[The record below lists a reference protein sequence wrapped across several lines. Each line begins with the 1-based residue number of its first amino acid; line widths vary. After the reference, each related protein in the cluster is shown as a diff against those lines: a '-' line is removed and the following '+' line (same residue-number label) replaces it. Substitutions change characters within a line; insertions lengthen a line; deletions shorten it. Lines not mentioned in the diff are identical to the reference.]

1 MNQPSERGFTLIEL
15 MIIVV
20 IIGILAAIA
29 VPSYR
34 EYIHKNAQSEAE
46 SSMLGLSIELEQWR
60 AKTLTYSGF
69 TPNKGWSPIANTV
82 YVPRG
87 SNATTHN
94 YAIRVMHVSSAT
106 TPTAVSLS
114 TASPANSWVMVA
126 TPRMGS
132 LVKDMPPMAL
142 TSQGV
147 RCLSTDNSI
156 MTKAASVQHCGTG
169 SKTW

>member
-1 MNQPSERGFTLIEL
+1 VNQPSERGFTLIEL

-34 EYIHKNAQSEAE
+34 EYIRKNAQSEAE

>member
-15 MIIVV
+15 MIIVT

-34 EYIHKNAQSEAE
+34 EYIRKNAQSEAE

>member
-1 MNQPSERGFTLIEL
+1 MKPASERGFTLIEL
-15 MIIVV
+15 MVV
-20 IIGILAAIA
+20 VAILGILAGIA
-29 VPSYR
+29 FPSYR
-34 EYIHKNAQSEAE
+34 QYLRTNAQSQAQA
-46 SSMLGLSIELEQWR
+46 SMLGLGIELEQWR
-60 AKTLTYSGF
+60 AKALTYGGF
-69 TPNKGWSPIANTV
+69 IPNKGWSPIANTV

-87 SNATTHN
+87 SNATNHN

-106 TPTAVSLS
+106 PATAVSLS

-126 TPRMGS
+126 TPRTGS

-147 RCLSTDNSI
+147 RCRSTDTGI

>member
-34 EYIHKNAQSEAE
+34 EYIRKNAQSEAE